1 MLDFK
6 KLSRKNIC
14 FIGLMG
20 SGKSV
25 IGKEL
30 ASYYKLSFFDSD
42 YEIEKSTG
50 NKINQIFKNHGE
62 LYFREIEE
70 KVCEKLLTLENV
82 VIALGGGSILSK
94 KTRNLIKMNS
104 YSIYVEVDINILE
117 KRLKYSKK
125 RPLLQNVNKKNKLN
139 DLLSER
145 LIYYNMAN
153 LKIKNNFDK
162 KNILND
168 IKLELNT

>member
-30 ASYYKLSFFDSD
+30 ASFYKLSFFDSD
-42 YEIEKSTG
+42 DEIEKSTG
-50 NKINQIFKNHGE
+50 KKINQIFKNHGE
-62 LYFREIEE
+62 LYFRKIEE

-94 KTRNLIKMNS
+94 KTRNLIKLNS

-117 KRLKYSKK
+117 NRLKYSKK
-125 RPLLQNVNKKNKLN
+125 RPLLHNVNKKNKLN

>member
-30 ASYYKLSFFDSD
+30 ASFYKLSFFDSD
-42 YEIEKSTG
+42 HEIEKSTG

-94 KTRNLIKMNS
+94 KTRKLIKMNS

-117 KRLKYSKK
+117 NRLKYSKK
-125 RPLLQNVNKKNKLN
+125 RPLLHNVNKKNKLN

>member
-1 MLDFK
+1 MLEFK

-42 YEIEKSTG
+42 DEIEKSTG

-62 LYFREIEE
+62 LYFRKIEE

-117 KRLKYSKK
+117 NRLKYSKK
-125 RPLLQNVNKKNKLN
+125 RPLLHNVNKKNKLN

-153 LKIKNNFDK
+153 LKIKNNFEK

>member
-30 ASYYKLSFFDSD
+30 ASFYKLSFFDSD
-42 YEIEKSTG
+42 DEIEKSTG
-50 NKINQIFKNHGE
+50 NNINQIFKNHGE

-94 KTRNLIKMNS
+94 KTRKLIKMNS

-117 KRLKYSKK
+117 NRLKYSKK
-125 RPLLQNVNKKNKLN
+125 RPLLHNVNKKNKLN

-153 LKIKNNFDK
+153 LKIKNNFEK

>member
-20 SGKSV
+20 SGKTV

-62 LYFREIEE
+62 LYFRKIEE

-82 VIALGGGSILSK
+82 VIALGE
-94 KTRNLIKMNS
+94 
-104 YSIYVEVDINILE
+104 EV
-117 KRLKYSKK
+117 Y
-125 RPLLQNVNKKNKLN
+125 
-139 DLLSER
+139 
-145 LIYYNMAN
+145 
-153 LKIKNNFDK
+153 
-162 KNILND
+162 
-168 IKLELNT
+168 

>member
-20 SGKSV
+20 SGKTV

-62 LYFREIEE
+62 LYFRKIEE

-125 RPLLQNVNKKNKLN
+125 RPLLHNVNKKNKLN

>member
-70 KVCEKLLTLENV
+70 KVCEKLLTLENA

-94 KTRNLIKMNS
+94 KTRKLIKMNS
-104 YSIYVEVDINILE
+104 YSIYVEFDINILE
-117 KRLKYSKK
+117 NRLKYSKK
-125 RPLLQNVNKKNKLN
+125 RPLLHNVNKKNKLN

>member
-42 YEIEKSTG
+42 DEIEKSTG

-62 LYFREIEE
+62 LYFRKIEE

-168 IKLELNT
+168 IILELNT

>member
-1 MLDFK
+1 M
-6 KLSRKNIC
+6 
-14 FIGLMG
+14 
-20 SGKSV
+20 
-25 IGKEL
+25 
-30 ASYYKLSFFDSD
+30 
-42 YEIEKSTG
+42 
-50 NKINQIFKNHGE
+50 
-62 LYFREIEE
+62 
-70 KVCEKLLTLENV
+70 TLENA

-125 RPLLQNVNKKNKLN
+125 RPLLHNVNKKNKLN

>member
-62 LYFREIEE
+62 LYFRKIEE